1 MVGWVDDGGAVEVG
15 CLVMAVGLL
24 MMVAGC
30 LMMVVGLLIMVPG
43 CLMMVVGGS
52 LMVVDLF
59 DGGCGLVVDG
69 GQVLVILG
77 FVGFVRERTTVS
89 ERDAKKI
96 IKNCKRMNI
105 LLYKCVE

>member
-1 MVGWVDDGGAVEVG
+1 MEVG

-24 MMVAGC
+24 MMVVGC
-30 LMMVVGLLIMVPG
+30 LMMVAGG
-43 CLMMVVGGS
+43 LMMVA
-52 LMVVDLF
+52 DLF

-77 FVGFVRERTTVS
+77 FVGFVRERKAVS

-105 LLYKCVE
+105 LLNKCVE

>member
-1 MVGWVDDGGAVEVG
+1 MAGWVDDGGAVEVG

-30 LMMVVGLLIMVPG
+30 LMMVAGLLIMVPS
-43 CLMMVVGGS
+43 CLMMVAGGS

-69 GQVLVILG
+69 G
-77 FVGFVRERTTVS
+77 
-89 ERDAKKI
+89 
-96 IKNCKRMNI
+96 
-105 LLYKCVE
+105 